1 MQQEKFVNQQHNP
14 PTLASGNGAA
24 QITMNSE
31 LTRKLLH
38 ICSLAIPI
46 FYYFVT
52 RETALMV
59 LIPFTLISLFFDF
72 GRYYIGWVEKF
83 VSFAF
88 GAILREHERDK
99 SRKLLSGATYVIL
112 SGCLCVLLFP
122 KMIVIT
128 AFTILIICD
137 TASALLGR
145 KFGKHTFLDKSLEGT
160 LAFFL
165 FGFIV
170 VIVAPKVLGMWEEY
184 AIGFAAAIVSG
195 IIEAMSVRLRVDD
208 NFSVP
213 ISAGFVMWFGYYL
226 LSVVDPLTY
235 AHLYQTLTHF

>member
-1 MQQEKFVNQQHNP
+1 MN
-14 PTLASGNGAA
+14 GNAGS

-59 LIPFTLISLFFDF
+59 LIPLTLISLFFDF

-83 VSFAF
+83 VGVVF
-88 GAILREHERDK
+88 GPILREHERDK

-112 SGCLCVLLFP
+112 SACLCVLIFP
-122 KMIVIT
+122 KVIVIT

-145 KFGKHTFLDKSLEGT
+145 KFGKHPFLDKSLEGT
-160 LAFFL
+160 LAFIV

-170 VIVAPKVLGMWEEY
+170 VLCAPKILGMWEEY
-184 AIGFAAAIVSG
+184 VIGFASVIVSG
-195 IIEAMSVRLRVDD
+195 IVEAMSVRLRVDD

-226 LSVVDPLTY
+226 LSILSPHSYTS
-235 AHLYQTLTHF
+235 LYYSLTHF